1 VSVPIRLS
9 PGGHTEILLG
19 RRRGGRRYLSED
31 LDALDEL
38 AGAIVV
44 QVEHVRNQE
53 MQRLVSSAE
62 LRLLQAQI
70 NPHFLFNAFNALY
83 GSIPR
88 TAAAA
93 RRTVLNLADIL
104 RYSLQPEKA
113 FLPLSEELRIV
124 EAYLDIESLR
134 LGNRL
139 TKKICVDEGALSVA
153 IPMLSLQPLVEN
165 AVKHGIAAG
174 REPGIVSVKAKML
187 EKSLCVSVED
197 SANGLHEGATRN
209 PGCGLAL
216 DNVRR
221 RLALCYGADCEL
233 KTLFSPTGS
242 RVEFEVPLAKSK
254 AGEEDHRGFAPTASA

>member
-1 VSVPIRLS
+1 L
-9 PGGHTEILLG
+9 EIHLG

-31 LDALDEL
+31 LDALDQL
-38 AGAIVV
+38 AGAIVL
-44 QVEHVRNQE
+44 QLEHLRNQE
-53 MQRLVSSAE
+53 MQKLVSSAE

-70 NPHFLFNAFNALY
+70 NPHFLFNALNALY

-93 RRTVLNLADIL
+93 RQTVLNLADVL

-113 FLPLSEELRIV
+113 LLPLSEELRIV

-139 TKKICVDEGALSVA
+139 TKKISVDDGALGVS

-174 REPGIVSVKAKML
+174 RGPGIVSVEAKVFENGL
-187 EKSLCVSVED
+187 RVSVED
-197 SANGLHEGATRN
+197 SANGLREGAARN
-209 PGCGLAL
+209 PGCGVAL

-221 RLALCYGADCEL
+221 RLAICYGADCEL
-233 KTLFSPTGS
+233 KTWFSPTGS
-242 RVEFEVPLAKSK
+242 RVEFEIPFAMSK
-254 AGEEDHRGFAPTASA
+254 VDAQDDRGFAPTVSA